1 MKKWNLD
8 GFGSRS
14 RAPRMFQPAHGRGGT
29 VFLRVLTGRPL
40 MRVERQLK
48 TPPRPS
54 AACTG
59 PTDVS
64 PAGRFRVHDRV
75 VPACGKRAR

>member
-1 MKKWNLD
+1 
-8 GFGSRS
+8 
-14 RAPRMFQPAHGRGGT
+14 MFQHPAHGRGGT
-29 VFLRVLTGRPL
+29 VFLRVTLTGRPL

-59 PTDVS
+59 PTDVPA